1 MKEIIIDG
9 IRYNLIPI
17 EGEEF
22 NDWRLPTIDEL
33 KTLTKS
39 NLGDID
45 EDNANYWSSS
55 SIDDTNY
62 AWAANLY
69 YGSQHQGN
77 KSNYYRICC
86 VREGRTGL
94 EWSATSENTMTY
106 NEAIEYAKN
115 LVAPVYYKDK

>member
-1 MKEIIIDG
+1 ME
-9 IRYNLIPI
+9 YSLTPI
-17 EGEEF
+17 GTNQVY

-69 YGSQHQGN
+69 YGSWHQGN

-94 EWSATSENTMTY
+94 EWSASSPIRYKISWE
-106 NEAIEYAKN
+106 EAFEYTKS
-115 LVAPVYYKDK
+115 LISTVYYRS